1 MSIAKSTGKGM
12 RSDKKTMRVKGGAR
26 RIRRCMRPRV
36 GSEGICS
43 GRGRSAGI

>member
-12 RSDKKTMRVKGGAR
+12 RSDKKTIRIKGGAW
-26 RIRRCMRPRV
+26 RIRRWMRPRV

-43 GRGRSAGI
+43 RRGRTAGI